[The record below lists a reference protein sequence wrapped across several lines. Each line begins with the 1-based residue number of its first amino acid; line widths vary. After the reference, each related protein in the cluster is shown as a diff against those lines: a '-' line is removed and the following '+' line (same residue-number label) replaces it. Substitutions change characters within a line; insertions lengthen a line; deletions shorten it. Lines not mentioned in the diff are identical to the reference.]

1 MADLRNRKNVIVGA
15 PDVSAS
21 GGITIGKVADAPS
34 QFPKTVDASLEA
46 LGHAPAGYVS
56 EDGVVKTVDRSTD
69 KIKDWNGDTILIT
82 QSDHSVT
89 LQVTFMEGANG
100 EVLKMIAGE
109 SNVQENGDTLYVVD
123 NADELP
129 HRSIAFTIKGGNGS
143 KILVFAPDAQVTEV
157 GEVNYVRSDVIKYQ
171 ATLECFGVDNIKL
184 LSLIKRGENEKDDRG
199 SNISIGS
206 GYLTINSGE
215 AANLQLEADGGIPP
229 YTWSAT
235 GLPEGLTLAED
246 GKITGQTSASG
257 SHKVNVSVGDSTGD
271 SVTRT
276 IEIAVNSPE

>member
-15 PDVSAS
+15 PDVEAS
-21 GGITIGKVADAPS
+21 GGITIGKVADNKS
-34 QFPKTVDASLEA
+34 QFPETVDAKLDALEH
-46 LGHAPAGYVS
+46 GPAGYVS

-109 SNVQENGDTLYVVD
+109 SNVQDNGDTLRVVD

-171 ATLECFGVDNIKL
+171 ATLECFGVDNVKL
-184 LSLIKRGENEKDDRG
+184 ISLIKRGTDAKGTTDAPMVTTTSLNVTSGAEVNET
-199 SNISIGS
+199 
-206 GYLTINSGE
+206 L
-215 AANLQLEADGGIPP
+215 AADGGAAP
-229 YTWSAT
+229 YMWNAT
-235 GLPEGLTLAED
+235 GLPAGLTLATD
-246 GKITGQTSASG
+246 GKLTGTTTDAG
-257 SHKVNVSVGDSTGD
+257 AHTVHVVVGDSTGKSRNQD
-271 SVTRT
+271 IT
-276 IEIAVNSPE
+276 ITVA